1 MPHAPVRLRVAA
13 LVAGLVTVVSG
24 LVTAAPAHALN
35 KAGNVATPGNFTGYG
50 FDQCLAPNQAAMDA
64 WLRSSPFWAVGIY
77 ISGDSRACP
86 SQPNLTPT
94 WVSTQLAN
102 GWRLL
107 PITLG
112 PQAWCTSRD
121 RYKQQVRISPS
132 PARGYAAALA
142 QGRAEADKSVQSAAA
157 LGLAAGSTLWYDLEG
172 DFSTSRTDCRESALT
187 FLSGWTTR
195 LHELGYVSGFY
206 SSAGTG
212 IKMLD
217 DAASLRPGTF
227 AMPDQLWVARWSGTP
242 TGSTSPASPTCATPA
257 GPPTSA
263 CTSTAAATTR
273 PMAGSPSTSTA
284 TTSTWAPAPSRA
296 APRPSAAASASTSR
310 VYAELRKGSEGDQV
324 KAAQCLLRM
333 KKKYDGQ
340 ITGVY
345 DRADP
350 HGGEGLP
357 RQDGLPR
364 PWGDV
369 QSRVDLDPLQG
380 PAPADEV
387 RRRRPRRT
395 PSPARPQRRRPGPPR
410 RQRRLR
416 GDHDGCGEEVPGG
429 HRCPPPASSPRRP
442 GPSSAAAIGERSEPA
457 EPLRHPT
464 VPRRSQA
471 LLDRSAEG
479 GRERRGPGPPQLT
492 QAGR

>member
-1 MPHAPVRLRVAA
+1 MSHAPVRHRVAA

-24 LVTAAPAHALN
+24 LVTAAPAQAVN
-35 KAGNVATPGNFTGYG
+35 KAGNIATPGNFTGYG

-132 PARGYAAALA
+132 PAGGYAAALA

-195 LHELGYVSGFY
+195 LHELGFVSGFY

-242 TGSTSPASPTCATPA
+242 NRINEPGVTYVRDTSWASHQRVHQYRGGHNETHGGVTINIDSNYLDLGTGSVAR
-257 GPPTSA
+257 SA
-263 CTSTAAATTR
+263 KSFCGGVGIDY
-273 PMAGSPSTSTA
+273 P
-284 TTSTWAPAPSRA
+284 
-296 APRPSAAASASTSR
+296 
-310 VYAELRKGSEGDQV
+310 VYAKLRKGSEGDQV

-333 KKKYDGQ
+333 KKKYDGD

-345 DRADP
+345 DRAT
-350 HGGEGLP
+350 
-357 RQDGLPR
+357 RQAAKAY
-364 PWGDV
+364 
-369 QSRVDLDPLQG
+369 RVKMGFPARGVMSKAVWTSIHSKGRHPLMKFG
-380 PAPADEV
+380 ATGHAV
-387 RRRRPRRT
+387 RRLQRALNAADRARLNVSGVFEAT
-395 PSPARPQRRRPGPPR
+395 TTAAVKKYQADNKMPATGVVTEATWAQ
-410 RQRRLR
+410 LR
-416 GDHDGCGEEVPGG
+416 KGN
-429 HRCPPPASSPRRP
+429 R
-442 GPSSAAAIGERSEPA
+442 
-457 EPLRHPT
+457 
-464 VPRRSQA
+464 
-471 LLDRSAEG
+471 
-479 GRERRGPGPPQLT
+479 
-492 QAGR
+492 